1 MKKIGFKNKN
11 KKTKMAATAAA
22 AAVSSDNTNQ
32 EVHDNCEGIHRPELL
47 KELDDYIVERISF
60 LAIEENFHDFL
71 AIRDIHLFGDDLEY
85 WNKIYRELFFESE
98 KVSLGDLL
106 DKTER
111 FLNEKLNNDFDESE
125 ELIRALH
132 ELHNFYVKEMGD
144 VESRYVACL
153 EKQEEMDKKTDNLEI
168 EKTLKKPK
176 VIIKRLR
183 EEPDDVSDD
192 DDDVMVNSLQPEDR
206 VDRSKKPRLDLGD
219 DDVDDKGNLKL

>member
-1 MKKIGFKNKN
+1 M
-11 KKTKMAATAAA
+11 AAA
-22 AAVSSDNTNQ
+22 AAAETSDNTNQ

-71 AIRDIHLFGDDLEY
+71 AIRDIHLFGDDLKY

-98 KVSLGDLL
+98 KASLGDLL

-144 VESRYVACL
+144 LQARYVDCL
-153 EKQEEMDKKTDNLEI
+153 ERQEEMDKKTDNLEI

-183 EEPDDVSDD
+183 EEPEDVSDD

-219 DDVDDKGNLKL
+219 DDDVDDKGNLKL

>member
-1 MKKIGFKNKN
+1 
-11 KKTKMAATAAA
+11 MAAAT
-22 AAVSSDNTNQ
+22 SDNINQ
-32 EVHDNCEGIHRPELL
+32 EVQENCDGIYRPELL

-60 LAIEENFHDFL
+60 LATIENFYDFL
-71 AIRDIHLFGDDLEY
+71 AIRDIHLSENDLEY
-85 WNKIYRELFFESE
+85 WNKIHRELFFESE
-98 KVSLGDLL
+98 KTSLVELL

-111 FLNEKLNNDFDESE
+111 FLNEKEQSDFEESE
-125 ELIRALH
+125 ELIRALR
-132 ELHNFYVKEMGD
+132 ELHNYYIKEMGD
-144 VESRYVACL
+144 LHCRYVECL
-153 EKQEEMDKKTDNLEI
+153 ERQEEMDKKTNNLEI

-183 EEPDDVSDD
+183 EEPEDVSDG

>member
-1 MKKIGFKNKN
+1 M
-11 KKTKMAATAAA
+11 AAA
-22 AAVSSDNTNQ
+22 AAATSDNTNQ

-71 AIRDIHLFGDDLEY
+71 AIRDIHLFGNDLEY

-98 KVSLGDLL
+98 KVSIGDLL

-111 FLNEKLNNDFDESE
+111 FLNEKLNSDFDESE
-125 ELIRALH
+125 ELLYALR
-132 ELHNFYVKEMGD
+132 ELHNFYIKEMGD
-144 VESRYVACL
+144 LQSRYVDCL
-153 EKQEEMDKKTDNLEI
+153 ERQQDMDKKTDNLEI

-183 EEPDDVSDD
+183 EEPEDISDDD

-206 VDRSKKPRLDLGD
+206 IDRSKKPRLDPRDD
-219 DDVDDKGNLKL
+219 DDVDGDGNLKL